1 MSDRK
6 AEGEGTV
13 QAVLLAAGYS
23 TRLLPLTRNQ
33 PKSLLTLGGRPIMD
47 YVMEG
52 LAGVPGIQ
60 GYTVVTN
67 AKFHDHFVEWAENR
81 EFDRPLEILNDGT
94 TSNEN
99 RLGALADLR
108 FVLEHSER
116 TATADRIYLAATDNV
131 PPFDLSGIAELSD
144 RKGGSAVFACR
155 TDDRERLERSGVAR
169 LDDEDRIVEFE
180 EKPDEP
186 RSNLVVP
193 PFYVYVPEGLS
204 LLDEYLE
211 GDNDPDAPG
220 NFLNWLIH
228 RHTVWAR
235 PVERPPRDI
244 GTVDSYRRAQ
254 REFES
259 S

>member
-1 MSDRK
+1 MTDER
-6 AEGEGTV
+6 ETGL

-23 TRLLPLTRNQ
+23 TRLRPLTENQ

-52 LAGVPGIQ
+52 LADVPQIE

-99 RLGALADLR
+99 RLGALADVQ
-108 FVLEHSER
+108 FVMQNSER
-116 TATADRIYLAATDNV
+116 ARSADGIYLAATDNV

-186 RSNLVVP
+186 QSNLVVP
-193 PFYVYVPEGLS
+193 PFYVYVPEALS
-204 LLDEYLE
+204 LLDDYLE

-220 NFLNWLIH
+220 NFLGWLID

-254 REFES
+254 RDFDS
-259 S
+259 A

>member
-1 MSDRK
+1 MSDTK
-6 AEGEGTV
+6 AEGEGTL

-52 LAGVPGIQ
+52 LADVPQIG

-94 TSNEN
+94 TSNDN
-99 RLGALADLR
+99 RLGALADVR
-108 FVLEHSER
+108 FVLENSER
-116 TATADRIYLAATDNV
+116 APGQDGIYLAATDNV
-131 PPFDLSGIAELSD
+131 PPFDLSGIAELSA
-144 RKGGSAVFACR
+144 RKRGSAVFACR

-169 LDDEDRIVEFE
+169 LDEEDRVVDFE

-193 PFYVYVPEGLS
+193 PFYVYTRDALD
-204 LLDEYLE
+204 LLGDYLE
-211 GDNDPDAPG
+211 GGNDPDAPG
-220 NFLNWLIH
+220 NFLGWLIH

-254 REFES
+254 REFDS
-259 S
+259 P